1 MSLVS
6 GMTTYSQQRYAFNNN
21 AIGCPKEEESR
32 GKGMMSIFKRVK
44 KARECLPQRE
54 RIRADKSF

>member
-1 MSLVS
+1 MHLIIMRSDV
-6 GMTTYSQQRYAFNNN
+6 
-21 AIGCPKEEESR
+21 PKEEESR

-44 KARECLPQRE
+44 KGERVVYPSVE